1 MKIRYKSGSDGVCA
15 VARIYSREEHGV
27 DRSLIDRDAVSVVS
41 RLVSSGFESYIVG
54 GAVRD
59 LLLGKTPKDFDVATS
74 ASPRQVHRLF
84 RNSRII
90 GRRFRIVHVA
100 FGKKIIEVSTFRSTK
115 DHEEN
120 RDNTFGTIE
129 EDASRRDFSI
139 NSLYYDPTEET
150 IIDFNNAMEDFRQK
164 RITSLIPLY
173 RTFNEDPV
181 RMLRAVKYHVT
192 TGFKFRFGIAGAIK
206 AHAPLLQTVSSSRL
220 TEELNKILASG
231 YSARIIRELAKFR
244 LLVYTL
250 PCYSVHISKK
260 GVLESMEDLDGRILR
275 QKMNPAL
282 PEISRSVQYLSLCE
296 PLIAI
301 PEDTLSPSEKMKD
314 VLRQI
319 KVLLSPNTPPNYEL
333 ENSAKMFLKN
343 SGIILPQERKKG
355 TRKKLQATVKTR
367 RGIKRKKAVRPTSES
382 ED

>member
-1 MKIRYKSGSDGVCA
+1 MKIRYKNGSDGVCA
-15 VARIYSREEHGV
+15 VAKIYSKEEHGI
-27 DRSLIDRDAVSVVS
+27 DRSLIDRDSVAVVS

-100 FGKKIIEVSTFRSTK
+100 FGNKIIEVSTFRSTK

-120 RDNTFGTIE
+120 RDNQFGTIE

-139 NSLYYDPTEET
+139 NSLYYDPAEET
-150 IIDFNNAMEDFRQK
+150 VIDFNNAMEDFRQK
-164 RITSLIPLY
+164 RITSLIPLH
-173 RTFNEDPV
+173 RTFNDDPV
-181 RMLRAVKYHVT
+181 RMLRAIKYKVT
-192 TGFKFRFGIAGAIK
+192 TGFKFRFGITSAIK
-206 AHAPLLQTVSSSRL
+206 THAPLLQTVSTSRL

-231 YSARIIRELAKFR
+231 YSAQIIRELRKYR
-244 LLVYTL
+244 LLVYIL
-250 PCYSVHISKK
+250 PCYSVHVAKP
-260 GVLESMEDLDGRILR
+260 GVLESLEDLDRRIQE
-275 QKMNPAL
+275 QKKNSSL
-282 PEISRSVQYLSLCE
+282 PEIPRSVQYLSLCE

-301 PEDTLSPSEKMKD
+301 PEEGLSSSEKMKD

-333 ENSAKMFLKN
+333 ENSSRLYLKN
-343 SGIILPQERKKG
+343 SGIRLPQASKKTSRKKIPAAKQNR
-355 TRKKLQATVKTR
+355 TVRRRRK
-367 RGIKRKKAVRPTSES
+367 VRPSAVS
-382 ED
+382 QD

>member
-1 MKIRYKSGSDGVCA
+1 MKVRYKSGSDGVCA
-15 VARIYSREEHGV
+15 VARIYSREEHGI
-27 DRSLIDRDAVSVVS
+27 DKSLIDRDAVTVVS
-41 RLVSSGFESYIVG
+41 RLSSSGFESYIVG

-74 ASPRQVHRLF
+74 ASPRQVHRIF

-100 FGKKIIEVSTFRSTK
+100 FGQKIIEVSTFRSTK

-139 NSLYYDPTEET
+139 NSLYYDPAEET

-164 RITSLIPLY
+164 KITSLIPLY
-173 RTFNEDPV
+173 KTFNDDPV

-192 TGFKFRFGIAGAIK
+192 TGFRFRFGIAGSIK

-231 YSARIIRELAKFR
+231 YSAGIIRELAKYR
-244 LLVYTL
+244 LLVYLL
-250 PCYSVHISKK
+250 PCYSVHISKP
-260 GVLESMEDLDGRILR
+260 GVLASLEELDEKIMQ
-275 QKMNPAL
+275 QKKNPDL

-296 PLIAI
+296 PLIAV
-301 PEDTLSPSEKMKD
+301 PEENLSPSEKMKD
-314 VLRQI
+314 ILRQI

-333 ENSAKMFLKN
+333 ENSARLFMKN
-343 SGIILPQERKKG
+343 SGIRLPQSSKRTAKKKIIPAGKQRRPVKKRRK
-355 TRKKLQATVKTR
+355 
-367 RGIKRKKAVRPTSES
+367 VRPTAES
-382 ED
+382 EG